1 MEAIQTNTIE
11 AQLVMIDEYLMDVI
25 RKIKESSKNQERLAL
40 QMKANYLSDILSYN
54 EEILVDVD
62 EELTDEHD
70 MNYVELINLYDFVF
84 QLMSDEEY
92 IKEHILKILRLQAYF
107 IDTLDVPDVRLEEEF
122 VNFFN
127 KYATE
132 FLGEAPLKNYEE
144 YQGERDYYEIDEDV
158 KVYMSKD
165 RKMGEILNDESLKDI
180 SLSMKVITHLNQQLL
195 TVLGI

>member
-25 RKIKESSKNQERLAL
+25 RKIKESSKNQERLSL

-70 MNYVELINLYDFVF
+70 MNYVELINLYDYVF

-165 RKMGEILNDESLKDI
+165 RKLEEILNDESLKDI

-195 TVLGI
+195 TVLGN

>member
-11 AQLVMIDEYLMDVI
+11 AQLVMIDEYLMDFI
-25 RKIKESSKNQERLAL
+25 RKIKESSKNQERLSL

-62 EELTDEHD
+62 EELTDEHV
-70 MNYVELINLYDFVF
+70 MNYVELINLYDYVF

-107 IDTLDVPDVRLEEEF
+107 IDTLEVADVRLEEEF

-165 RKMGEILNDESLKDI
+165 RKLEEILNDESLKDI

-195 TVLGI
+195 TVLGN